1 MRIAQRFFI
10 VSLAITMSACGWHL
24 RGSLMPELAIES
36 IFISSSD
43 EYAELPTL
51 LTRQLTT
58 QNISMAKQVNSAQY
72 QLTLN
77 KEVTTRRVVGVGGD
91 ALANAYELTLA
102 VSYQIQNANAEQ
114 LGSMNTAQATR
125 SYNYNASNPSSAQQE
140 EGILKTEMRRDL
152 TQQILRR
159 MSILIKNQQATTN
172 G

>member
-1 MRIAQRFFI
+1 
-10 VSLAITMSACGWHL
+10 MSACGWHL
-24 RGSLMPELAIES
+24 RGSLMPELTIES

-51 LTRQLTT
+51 LTLLTRQLKT
-58 QNISMAKQVNSAQY
+58 QNVSVVKQVSNAQY
-72 QLTLN
+72 QLVLN
-77 KEVTTRRVVGVGGD
+77 EEVTTRRVVGVGGD

-102 VSYQIQNANAEQ
+102 VSYRIQNENTEQ

-159 MSILIKNQQATTN
+159 MSILIKNEQATID